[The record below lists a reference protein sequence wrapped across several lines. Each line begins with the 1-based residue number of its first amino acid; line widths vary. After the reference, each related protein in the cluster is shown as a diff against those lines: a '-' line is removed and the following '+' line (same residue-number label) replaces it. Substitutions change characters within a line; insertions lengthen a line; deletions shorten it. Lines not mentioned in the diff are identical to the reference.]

1 MTTIAATQ
9 HLNKP
14 RRLKPTA
21 DMLRRAARRAD
32 IGRKLLRRDV
42 RSVVAGIALGVAG
55 LMMPQAIDHH
65 EGLAPTQIAALG
77 SDLAMV
83 AGKGAAKAARPT
95 GASLSRA
102 PDGLFYATA
111 LINGQPVRFLIDT
124 GANVVTLT
132 EKDAKRLNLLP
143 DNPAGGHADTA
154 NGRAV
159 FGWTHIDSVDVAGKH
174 VEDVRAA
181 VLSKD
186 AGVSLLGQNVLSRL
200 GTVRMEGDKLI
211 ID

>member
-1 MTTIAATQ
+1 MTTIAETQ
-9 HLNKP
+9 QFRKP
-14 RRLKPTA
+14 RRLRPTA

-42 RSVVAGIALGVAG
+42 RSVLAGIALGVAG
-55 LMMPQAIDHH
+55 LMMPKALDHH
-65 EGLAPTQIAALG
+65 EGLAHTQVASSA
-77 SDLAMV
+77 SDLAMI
-83 AGKGAAKAARPT
+83 AGEGAAIAARPA
-95 GASLSRA
+95 GISLERA

-143 DNPAGGHADTA
+143 DNPASGRADTA

-159 FGWTHIDSVDVAGKH
+159 FGWTHIDTVEMAGKH

-186 AGVSLLGQNVLSRL
+186 AGISLLGQNVLSRL